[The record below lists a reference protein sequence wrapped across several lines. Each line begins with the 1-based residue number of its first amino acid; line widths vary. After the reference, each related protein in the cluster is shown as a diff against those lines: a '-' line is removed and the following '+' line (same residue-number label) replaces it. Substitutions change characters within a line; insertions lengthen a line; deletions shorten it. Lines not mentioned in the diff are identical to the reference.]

1 MKKISHSLRERFIK
15 DCKIPISLVQDPY
28 FDYYLETY
36 ESFYKSKTQYAVF
49 CDLVERLGGEE
60 SFFKESKRI
69 TDSVIEAIS
78 STEAYAY
85 FSNMSLQEYSSNKSD
100 IKQQNIYN
108 QQNVG
113 QAFASFDLS
122 KANYNALKFIN
133 PEIVLN
139 TNSYEDLMK
148 LYTQEEY
155 FINSKHIRQVIF
167 GHLNPTRQLRIQSY
181 IIQKRVIPE
190 ILKFMPDTERIIS
203 ASEDEVVIKMLPF
216 ESITENYINGLKNF
230 KSGVPVKYTAFVL
243 RQLGNK
249 PYFFKEFGYK
259 CKPPVEF
266 KAVPQNYF
274 AECFKYYLK
283 EEPSDFDMCAYHE
296 GRVVKYLDPL
306 FSNSGEVSD
315 ECF

>member
-85 FSNMSLQEYSSNKSD
+85 FSNMSLSEYSSNKSD

-167 GHLNPTRQLRIQSY
+167 AHLNTTRQLRIQS
-181 IIQKRVIPE
+181 
-190 ILKFMPDTERIIS
+190 
-203 ASEDEVVIKMLPF
+203 
-216 ESITENYINGLKNF
+216 
-230 KSGVPVKYTAFVL
+230 
-243 RQLGNK
+243 
-249 PYFFKEFGYK
+249 
-259 CKPPVEF
+259 
-266 KAVPQNYF
+266 
-274 AECFKYYLK
+274 
-283 EEPSDFDMCAYHE
+283 
-296 GRVVKYLDPL
+296 
-306 FSNSGEVSD
+306 
-315 ECF
+315 